1 MKHSLLFVLATL
13 AFSEIAALPQKN
25 GYSIVQPS
33 GGKSAN
39 STPRK
44 TVHTK
49 QKLKV
54 SAVRKA
60 TNSASPRISRLPT
73 VVELLRQY
81 PDAVSIAM
89 RFSKQTDFDSA
100 LQFYQSVVPNTD
112 TVVNDNSVSFVLTKD
127 IDRTHDIELLLVS
140 YNGSKKSDVIIGYK
154 ALNASITD
162 TVSMKKEYDRLIKN
176 SGGHFKRLE
185 EPGYSLRGSRD
196 DKKPEKAYRAVYE
209 KVNTSLS
216 RPGSKSFPG
225 SSTIFSE
232 VYEGIII
239 NPPVP

>member
-1 MKHSLLFVLATL
+1 
-13 AFSEIAALPQKN
+13 
-25 GYSIVQPS
+25 
-33 GGKSAN
+33 
-39 STPRK
+39 
-44 TVHTK
+44 
-49 QKLKV
+49 
-54 SAVRKA
+54 
-60 TNSASPRISRLPT
+60 
-73 VVELLRQY
+73 
-81 PDAVSIAM
+81 M